1 MAALMSEV
9 AFGKVLT
16 MKVFEAPA
24 DSPNKT
30 IFSYCSIVS
39 IISKK
44 GSGNG
49 VGKLTGFP
57 PNAAICDWTH
67 SNPRTTS

>member
-1 MAALMSEV
+1 MTGVASCGPYPDCQMAALMSEV

-39 IISKK
+39 IIS
-44 GSGNG
+44 N
-49 VGKLTGFP
+49 
-57 PNAAICDWTH
+57 
-67 SNPRTTS
+67 